1 MAERM
6 TPQQQAEYQIAEL
19 EAIAEKLARAV
30 EFYQYEY
37 SGEGFAHPAVV
48 ELNNYKREYH
58 RPRQV
63 ADKQP
68 GAAR

>member
-37 SGEGFAHPAVV
+37 SGEGFAHPAVI
-48 ELNNYKREYH
+48 ELNNYKREYRKP
-58 RPRQV
+58 RPV
-63 ADKQP
+63 ATKQP
-68 GAAR
+68 GAAW